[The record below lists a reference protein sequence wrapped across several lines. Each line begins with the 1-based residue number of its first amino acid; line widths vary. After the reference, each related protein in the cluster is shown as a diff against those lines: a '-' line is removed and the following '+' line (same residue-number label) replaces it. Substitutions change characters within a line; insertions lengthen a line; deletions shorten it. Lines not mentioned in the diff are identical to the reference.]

1 MRGIIV
7 MAFVIGAFFAGLFA
21 TQVGL
26 AAAAQAKN
34 QWQYQC
40 FEASGVAQVT
50 ERSNKMGQQ
59 GWELVT
65 SAGSANSTLWCFKR
79 PLWKK

>member
-21 TQVGL
+21 AQVRP
-26 AAAAQAKN
+26 AAAAQTKN